1 MVQVQ
6 RMKLFQG
13 VGRRVAC
20 WMLLLVAAQ
29 AGAAGSQDDGQQAK
43 ALLERAVLYYQEH
56 HENAL
61 AAFSRQ
67 GDFVDNNCY
76 VMVLNTQGVM
86 LASGG
91 PSGYLIGK
99 NVGEALPSEL
109 ATAFA
114 EGLKTGADQGVQKA
128 ECHWKSWSGD
138 RDENKV
144 VYYRRVDDKLFA
156 VGYYISRQ
164 TSEQARSMLDKV
176 ASAIASSPTSTLDA
190 INQSDPAFRQDD
202 LYPYVIDL
210 NTRRFVAHGSNKR
223 LVGVDFS
230 TINDA
235 HGKPLGAPLLRMVQ
249 RKGAGELQYDW
260 MNPLTNSI
268 ERKHA
273 YFRRVG
279 HYLIAVGYYRSTD
292 Q

>member
-1 MVQVQ
+1 
-6 RMKLFQG
+6 MKLFQRL
-13 VGRRVAC
+13 GRQAAC

-29 AGAAGSQDDGQQAK
+29 VGATDSQDDAQRAK

-56 HENAL
+56 HESAM

-67 GDFVDNNCY
+67 GDFIDNNCY

-91 PSGYLIGK
+91 PSSFLIGK
-99 NVGEALPSEL
+99 NVGASLPKELTAAFSEAL
-109 ATAFA
+109 
-114 EGLKTGADQGVQKA
+114 KTEAVQGVQKA
-128 ECHWKSWSGD
+128 EYNWKVWNGD

-164 TSEQARSMLDKV
+164 TSEHAQSMLDKV
-176 ASAIASSPTSTLDA
+176 SSAIASNPNSTLEA
-190 INQSDPAFRQDD
+190 INQLDPAFRLDD

-210 NTRRFVAHGSNKR
+210 NTRRFVAHGSSKR
-223 LVGVDFS
+223 MVGTDFS

-249 RKGAGELQYDW
+249 RKGAGEFQYDW
-260 MNPLTNSI
+260 LNPLTHSI
-268 ERKHA
+268 EHKHA
-273 YFRRVG
+273 YFRKVD
-279 HYLIAVGYYRSTD
+279 HYLIAVGYYQSTA

>member
-1 MVQVQ
+1 
-6 RMKLFQG
+6 MKLFQG
-13 VGRRVAC
+13 WGGRVAC
-20 WMLLLVAAQ
+20 WMLLLIAAQ
-29 AGAAGSQDDGQQAK
+29 AGAAGAQDDEQRAK
-43 ALLERAVLYYQEH
+43 ALLERAVIYYQEH
-56 HENAL
+56 GESAM

-67 GDFVDNNCY
+67 GDFIDNNCY

-91 PSGYLIGK
+91 PSSYLIGK
-99 NVGEALPSEL
+99 NVGGALPGEL

-114 EGLKTGADQGVQKA
+114 TALKTGADQGVQKA
-128 ECHWKSWSGD
+128 EYRWKSWEGD
-138 RDENKV
+138 LDLNKI
-144 VYYRRVDDKLFA
+144 VYYRRVDEKLFA

-164 TSEQARSMLDKV
+164 TSEHAQAMLDKV
-176 ASAIASSPTSTLDA
+176 SNAMTSNPASTLEA
-190 INQSDPAFRQDD
+190 INQVDPAFRLDD

-210 NTRRFVAHGSNKR
+210 DTRRFVAHGSNKR

-249 RKGAGELQYDW
+249 RKAAGEFQYDW
-260 MNPLTNSI
+260 MNPVTNSI
-268 ERKHA
+268 EHKHA

-279 HYLIAVGYYRSTD
+279 HYLTAVGYYQSNER
-292 Q
+292 

>member
-1 MVQVQ
+1 
-6 RMKLFQG
+6 MKLFQ
-13 VGRRVAC
+13 VLSRQVAC
-20 WMLLLVAAQ
+20 WMLLLVVAQ
-29 AGAAGSQDDGQQAK
+29 AGATDSQDDAQRAK

-56 HENAL
+56 HDSAM

-91 PSGYLIGK
+91 PSSYLIGK
-99 NVGEALPSEL
+99 NVGDALPEEL
-109 ATAFA
+109 TAAFSQA
-114 EGLKTGADQGVQKA
+114 LKTEAGQGVKKA
-128 ECHWKSWSGD
+128 EYHWKNWNGD

-144 VYYRRVDDKLFA
+144 LYYRRVDDKLFA

-164 TSEQARSMLDKV
+164 TSEHAKSMLDKV
-176 ASAIASSPTSTLDA
+176 ASAIKSSPAMTLDA
-190 INQSDPAFRQDD
+190 INQLDPAFRQDD

-210 NTRRFVAHGSNKR
+210 NSRRFVAHGHNKR

-235 HGKPLGAPLLRMVQ
+235 HGKSLGAPLLRMVQ
-249 RKGAGELQYDW
+249 RSSAGEFQYDW
-260 MNPLTNSI
+260 MNPLTSSI
-268 ERKHA
+268 EHKHA
-273 YFRRVG
+273 YFRRVD
-279 HYLIAVGYYRSTD
+279 HYLIAVGFYRSTD